1 MKQPQPSTHPLESL
15 LQQHCPNGV
24 EFKELGELFTIKNG
38 YTPSKAKAEFWESGS
53 IPWFRMEDIQKN
65 GRILKDS
72 IQHITPQAVKGKLF
86 PANSIIIATTATI
99 GEHALVIV
107 DYLSNQ
113 QFTCLI
119 PQVNCCE
126 QLNMKFMFYYGF
138 ILGEWCRNNV
148 NKSAFP
154 SVKMDKFKKLK
165 IPLPPLEIQYKIVEI
180 LDAFTEL
187 QAELQAELEARLKQY
202 HYYRN
207 KLLSHDE
214 LENRT
219 AKYRQKADSSPNAPS
234 LSLRASEASVAIH
247 KETPLEP
254 QKVDSSVKVDCH
266 DFAAA
271 KSRNDSDP
279 ATLVPYV
286 RLGEIGKRNAGTK
299 ITAHQMQALHKENA
313 PIRIFAGGSTIAD
326 VDYRDLPKKDVI
338 DKPSI
343 ICKARGY
350 IGFEYYDKPFSHK
363 SEFWS
368 YTIEKNANQK
378 FIYYFLV
385 NQQEYFQQIAKANSV
400 KIPQLKVKNTD
411 KFQIPL
417 PPLEVQN
424 EIVELLDKFDTLTN
438 DLTSGI
444 PAEIEARKKQYEHY
458 RERLLS
464 FKEQGK

>member
-1 MKQPQPSTHPLESL
+1 MKALNDNAHPLESL

-24 EFKELGELFTIKNG
+24 EFKELGEVCETLPKGTLKTSQLTANGYPVINSGRDLYGYYSKFNNESNAFTIAARGEYAGFVNFMD
-38 YTPSKAKAEFWESGS
+38 SKFWAGGLCYPYRSNDENKLLTKFIYYHLKTNESNIMDSLVARGS
-53 IPWFRMEDIQKN
+53 IPAINKKDI
-65 GRILKDS
+65 D
-72 IQHITPQAVKGKLF
+72 
-86 PANSIIIATTATI
+86 
-99 GEHALVIV
+99 
-107 DYLSNQ
+107 
-113 QFTCLI
+113 
-119 PQVNCCE
+119 
-126 QLNMKFMFYYGF
+126 
-138 ILGEWCRNNV
+138 
-148 NKSAFP
+148 
-154 SVKMDKFKKLK
+154 KKLK

-187 QAELQAELEARLKQY
+187 QAELQAELHARRKQY
-202 HYYRN
+202 EYYRN
-207 KLLSHDE
+207 KLLSFEE
-214 LENRT
+214 LQRRT
-219 AKYRQKADSSPNAPS
+219 DMLNGGGLK
-234 LSLRASEASVAIH
+234 
-247 KETPLEP
+247 
-254 QKVDSSVKVDCH
+254 
-266 DFAAA
+266 
-271 KSRNDSDP
+271 
-279 ATLVPYV
+279 LVT
-286 RLGEIGKRNAGTK
+286 LGELGKRNAGTK
-299 ITAHQMQALHKENA
+299 ITANQMQALHKENA

-411 KFQIPL
+411 NFQISL
-417 PPLEVQN
+417 PPLVVQN
-424 EIVELLDKFDTLTN
+424 DIVELLDKFDTLTN

-444 PAEIEARKKQYEHY
+444 PAEIEARKKQYEYY

-464 FKEQGK
+464 FIAKD

>member
-1 MKQPQPSTHPLESL
+1 MKTLNDNAHPLESL

-24 EFKELGELFTIKNG
+24 EFKELGELCEINGGKLNANKAQAKGLYEFFTYDYNNPKFVDNYAWDTEALIICKKDNGENPCRYFNGKFNAFQWMRILHSFKNEANIHYIKYYFNAIFMQFLQTNSINISLPYIAIETIK
-38 YTPSKAKAEFWESGS
+38 
-53 IPWFRMEDIQKN
+53 
-65 GRILKDS
+65 
-72 IQHITPQAVKGKLF
+72 
-86 PANSIIIATTATI
+86 
-99 GEHALVIV
+99 
-107 DYLSNQ
+107 
-113 QFTCLI
+113 
-119 PQVNCCE
+119 
-126 QLNMKFMFYYGF
+126 KFQ
-138 ILGEWCRNNV
+138 
-148 NKSAFP
+148 
-154 SVKMDKFKKLK
+154 

-187 QAELQAELEARLKQY
+187 KAELKAELEAELEARLKQY
-202 HYYRN
+202 EYYRN

-219 AKYRQKADSSPNAPS
+219 
-234 LSLRASEASVAIH
+234 
-247 KETPLEP
+247 
-254 QKVDSSVKVDCH
+254 VKLNEILK
-266 DFAAA
+266 F
-271 KSRNDSDP
+271 K
-279 ATLVPYV
+279 T
-286 RLGEIGKRNAGTK
+286 LGELGIRNAGTK

-313 PIRIFAGGSTIAD
+313 LIRIFAGGSTIAD

-368 YTIEKNANQK
+368 YTIEKNTNQK

-411 KFQIPL
+411 NFQIPL

-424 EIVELLDKFDTLTN
+424 EIVEILDKFDTLTN

-444 PAEIEARKKQYEHY
+444 PAEIEARKKQYEYY

-464 FKEQGK
+464 FIVKD